1 MTSKWNLLALG
12 LILYAAPGHAVNTS
26 AADTA
31 GSSSA
36 PASVDLA
43 DLRCEYLQ
51 DPLGIDVRQPR
62 LSWRLAAKDAAARG
76 LRQTA
81 YRVLVGSSLDRLAK
95 DEGDR
100 WDSGDV
106 ASSQSVHV
114 VYAGSPLASR
124 VECFWKVRVR
134 DQDGKLSAWSQPA
147 RWSMGLLEPGDWQ
160 ASWIG
165 ADAVFV
171 RRPGWPIPDNTM
183 PDPWFRKPFT
193 LDAAPARAML
203 YVASIGYHEVY
214 VNGRKVGDTLL
225 APCATNHKKR
235 ARYCTYDITKHL
247 HAGANVLGLWLGT
260 SWSIFPPYRSDDRPA
275 SPIVLAQAEIE
286 LPGATTGKNAHATES
301 RLSIAACGAGVPP
314 AFLGRRDA
322 CTTSRPS
329 IGTCGAGVPP
339 AFLGRRDARTTSRL
353 SIGTCGAGVP
363 PAFLGRRDARTTS
376 RLTIATDATW
386 RTHPSPNTLLG
397 VWDFMHFGGERYD
410 ARGEL
415 PNWCQADLDD
425 SAWKPATTFSPRLT
439 LSAEMVEPNRRQ
451 KLIRPVAVQ
460 PRPGGDYRVDM
471 GVNFAGFVEI
481 DLCGTPGKRIDLQFS
496 ERADQAMTHGLHSAY
511 VLGRSGKGTFS
522 NRFNYSV
529 GRWITVKGL
538 DAPPAP
544 SDVRGWLVRTDY
556 RRAADFECSSK
567 LLNTI
572 YGATL
577 WTFENLSL
585 GGYVVDCPHRERMGY
600 GGDAHATTETALN
613 SYHLGAFYTKWA
625 QDWRDVQ
632 GNASLWGLGVKAGQ
646 SGAAGA
652 AEEGNLPYTA
662 PTYWGGGG
670 PAWSGFCVTLPWLVY
685 RQYGDVRILQQS
697 FPTVRRWLAFLQS
710 KSSGD
715 MLVRWGGQWDFL
727 GDWLWP
733 GAKGVNGDSPE
744 TLFFNNCYWIYNLQ
758 TAAQIADVL
767 GQHDAAGQYRQ
778 RAQSVRRAVHA
789 KFFRPEDASYAG
801 GSQAN
806 LSIAL
811 AVELPPEDLRP
822 AVWKRLE
829 DEILV
834 RRRGHVHAG
843 ITGGYFLVKN
853 LVDGGRDD
861 LLWAMASKDDYPAWG
876 DMLRQARQHLLG
888 ILGRRQFA
896 LAQLLPG
903 PGPLVRRGPGRHPAR
918 SPRRR
923 IPELC
928 HTAGRP
934 AKTPS
939 RPGVGACALRVAL
952 RPDRRLL
959 VAPGQKAPDVRR
971 RAAQRDR
978 HAAFAG
984 AGHRLDPRVRPPLG
998 PVARREVRRHG
1009 RRPRRLAAFLG
1020 SLPLPA

>member
-1 MTSKWNLLALG
+1 M
-12 LILYAAPGHAVNTS
+12 
-26 AADTA
+26 
-31 GSSSA
+31 
-36 PASVDLA
+36 
-43 DLRCEYLQ
+43 R
-51 DPLGIDVRQPR
+51 
-62 LSWRLAAKDAAARG
+62 
-76 LRQTA
+76 
-81 YRVLVGSSLDRLAK
+81 
-95 DEGDR
+95 
-100 WDSGDV
+100 
-106 ASSQSVHV
+106 
-114 VYAGSPLASR
+114 
-124 VECFWKVRVR
+124 
-134 DQDGKLSAWSQPA
+134 
-147 RWSMGLLEPGDWQ
+147 
-160 ASWIG
+160 
-165 ADAVFV
+165 
-171 RRPGWPIPDNTM
+171 
-183 PDPWFRKPFT
+183 
-193 LDAAPARAML
+193 
-203 YVASIGYHEVY
+203 
-214 VNGRKVGDTLL
+214 
-225 APCATNHKKR
+225 TNHEKR

-439 LSAEMVEPNRRQ
+439 LSAEMVEPEPPA
-451 KLIRPVAVQ
+451 KAIRPVAVQ

-646 SGAAGA
+646 SGAAGRRRGGQPA
-652 AEEGNLPYTA
+652 LHRAHLLGRRRPGLVRLLRHAPLVGLSAVRRRPHPPAELPHRPPLAGLPPEQIVRRHARPLGRPVGFPRRLALARRQGGQRRLARNL
-662 PTYWGGGG
+662 
-670 PAWSGFCVTLPWLVY
+670 V
-685 RQYGDVRILQQS
+685 LQQ
-697 FPTVRRWLAFLQS
+697 LLLDLQ
-710 KSSGD
+710 
-715 MLVRWGGQWDFL
+715 
-727 GDWLWP
+727 P
-733 GAKGVNGDSPE
+733 ANGRSD
-744 TLFFNNCYWIYNLQ
+744 
-758 TAAQIADVL
+758 
-767 GQHDAAGQYRQ
+767 R
-778 RAQSVRRAVHA
+778 RRAGPTRCG
-789 KFFRPEDASYAG
+789 RPIPPAGPVRPPRGPREVLPTKDASYAG

-876 DMLRQARQHLLG
+876 DMLRQGASTFWESWEGDNSLLHSSYLGLGLWFVEGLGG
-888 ILGRRQFA
+888 IR
-896 LAQLLPG
+896 PD
-903 PGPLVRRGPGRHPAR
+903 PRGGGFQNFV
-918 SPRRR
+918 
-923 IPELC
+923 I
-928 HTAGRP
+928 
-934 AKTPS
+934 
-939 RPGVGACALRVAL
+939 RPGVPQKPQAGPEWVRARYESLYGPIAVCWSLQGKRLQMSVAV
-952 RPDRRLL
+952 PPNATATLL
-959 VAPGQKAPDVRR
+959 LPA
-971 RAAQRDR
+971 RDTASIR
-978 HAAFAG
+978 ESG
-984 AGHRLDPRVRPPLG
+984 RPLG
-998 PVARREVRRHG
+998 QSPGVKSAGIDGG
-1009 RRPRRLAAFLG
+1009 RAVLQLSSGAYRFQPDE
-1020 SLPLPA
+1020 